1 MKQRIKLPLQIAG
14 FALAFLLA
22 GQVMAASLLGEG
34 FEKFFKEKIRFGG
47 FVENI
52 TGLSVGQEHFQFST
66 SPRFVMNRF
75 TFQPET
81 NINFH
86 RRVKLFISWRFVVE
100 PRYSME
106 TKIRRRSVA
115 PAGSGGSLPGDF
127 YNETKGVPWEA
138 VLDLSPSD
146 NLQIRLGRQFIS
158 WGETDGLRI
167 LDVIN
172 PRDNT
177 MFAPAAPNVFTLDE
191 TRIPQWGLRMWYTV
205 RPVSNTIFE
214 FFANPGFDPK
224 KKRVDDISP
233 GNDIGDGKADGD
245 ARFGRWSAQAETRIP
260 FGRLFANPLGPVPV
274 VVPITARRYPDAG
287 DNWKIGARFTHNF
300 GALNVGLGY
309 IWGFNPQGLDMV
321 FKKKGGVGCLPIPGP
336 LQGDP
341 TRGCGLFPPGAPAPV
356 GFVPTAV
363 RLDLI
368 NDRTSIFAGQFNY
381 PLGTYFGIPV
391 KTAVRGE
398 LAFYPSK
405 PFNISKFPGP
415 TGLRAGPDPNYS
427 DSIVERNNLRYSLGF
442 DRTTFI
448 PFLHPDDPWRAF
460 RMSFQIFQS
469 VILGHKDG
477 IRNFFNAGRINKVQ
491 TALTFRVNT
500 GYLGDT
506 IIPDFFILY
515 EPLGNWVINPAVS
528 YAPPW
533 NERIKVS
540 LVAAIYN
547 GTKFTGLTGF
557 FTQKDTVFLKLRYQ
571 F

>member
-1 MKQRIKLPLQIAG
+1 MKQRIKLSLQTAG
-14 FALAFLLA
+14 FALSLLMA

-34 FEKFFKEKIRFGG
+34 FEKFFKEKVRFGG

-52 TGLSVGQEHFQFST
+52 TGFSVGQEHFQFST

-81 NINFH
+81 NFNFH
-86 RRVKLFISWRFVVE
+86 RRVKLFLSWRFVVE

-106 TKIRRRSVA
+106 TKIRRRSVS

-177 MFAPAAPNVFTLDE
+177 IFAPAAPNVFTLDE
-191 TRIPQWGLRMWYTV
+191 TRIPQWGIRMWYTV
-205 RPVSNTIFE
+205 RPISNTIFE

-245 ARFGRWSAQAETRIP
+245 LRFGRWSAQAETRVP
-260 FGRLFANPLGPVPV
+260 LGRLFANPIGPVPV
-274 VVPITARRYPDAG
+274 VIPRTRRKYPDAG
-287 DNWKIGARFTHNF
+287 DNWKIGARFTHNI
-300 GALNVGLGY
+300 GALNFGLGY
-309 IWGFNPQGLDMV
+309 IWGYNPQGLDAV
-321 FKKKGGVGCLPIPGP
+321 FKVKSVSCLVTVPGC
-336 LQGDP
+336 
-341 TRGCGLFPPGAPAPV
+341 PAPTV
-356 GFVPTAV
+356 VS
-363 RLDLI
+363 LDLI
-368 NDRTSIFAGQFNY
+368 NDRTSIFAGHFNY
-381 PLGTYFGIPV
+381 PLGTYYGIPV
-391 KTAVRGE
+391 KTALRGE
-398 LAFYPSK
+398 VAFYPSK

-415 TGLRAGPDPNYS
+415 TGLRAGPDPKYS
-427 DSIVERNNLRYSLGF
+427 DGIVERNNLRYSLGF

-540 LVAAIYN
+540 LVAAIYE
-547 GTKFTGLTGF
+547 GKKFTGFTGF